1 MTTFTLHEVWE
12 MMQDLSMAQA
22 QAPGYEE
29 KAVAHAEKLQA
40 MNEEQEAA
48 FQAQASAIT
57 AAINATNQAAAAIT
71 DTMLEE
77 LDLPSHT
84 ALWSSSDLLRYLGLA
99 QTKGEFAEL
108 LALAPLG
115 EADVR
120 VLFAFVEPPVE
131 DEDEAVDGD

>member
-12 MMQDLSMAQA
+12 IMQDLSMAQV

-29 KAVAHAEKLQA
+29 KAKAHAEKLQGLD
-40 MNEEQEAA
+40 EESEVA
-48 FQAQASAIT
+48 FQAQAGAIS
-57 AAINATNQAAAAIT
+57 AAINTTNEAAAAIT

-77 LDLPSHT
+77 LDLPAHT
-84 ALWSSSDLLRYLGLA
+84 ALWSGADLVRYIGLA

-108 LALAPLG
+108 LTLAPLG

-131 DEDEAVDGD
+131 DEDDAVDGD